1 MEVALEKLQRSS
13 EGMAPEEFTPEL
25 QALLGFASCMKDCEE
40 TLKGGL
46 VQFVRAVALGAEAA
60 GVGLCSAEVLT
71 LLKERL
77 LKASAGPIIRRE
89 EDGSYQAHR
98 PSVVCPR
105 PTPTNIVQLLV
116 AGVFLHVTGNAEPAI
131 AMLSAALSGVWPPAV
146 ETQRRLVARH
156 FIPSVELEPAGQQRE
171 GGGSGGAAD
180 GVAASAAE
188 AEEAGAAAGGGG
200 SQVPAPES
208 SAAGG
213 QPPNE
218 FAAALAEALKRHCPE
233 VSAPDLQKSALVLR
247 LFLGCRAVGQ
257 QAAAAQ
263 QPAARQQQQPPGGG
277 GGSDALPGPGFQA
290 IIRTL
295 LLDCQ
300 QLLDLDPACMH
311 AYVWAAQLAL
321 QARWPLEPARMAA
334 LLREG
339 ARRAADA
346 QCWLAA
352 AEVQHDHALWL
363 MQGASA
369 ERNVAVRQTAL
380 LEAGQLLESIKEM
393 EGRLAGWMP
402 EGRLQQ
408 LTERRQ
414 QLAELQQ
421 QLRAGSLRG
430 LGAAR
435 AGFAAAA
442 ACAFCGTPTQQ
453 LKSCAACKAVAYCSR
468 ACQVQDW
475 KQGHKQL
482 CGELA
487 AAAVAGKQAPPA
499 AVVGRQG

>member
-1 MEVALEKLQRSS
+1 MLRATISSLGNATTAARHRRRHRCRHACHAAGPCPVCAGCGTGRRGGGRGPVQRRGADAAERTAAQGKCWSARGTASPGDPSLTRVGIAQSASS
-13 EGMAPEEFTPEL
+13 WL
-25 QALLGFASCMKDCEE
+25 SLLGSC
-40 TLKGGL
+40 L
-46 VQFVRAVALGAEAA
+46 Q
-60 GVGLCSAEVLT
+60 
-71 LLKERL
+71 
-77 LKASAGPIIRRE
+77 PIIRRE

-98 PSVVCPR
+98 PSVGELPCSPLALQAWQDAPAARFAAAPQHPLPCIRQLGVLTHPHQLGCLSSPHAVCPR

-346 QCWLAA
+346 QCELSRPARWLC
-352 AEVQHDHALWL
+352 
-363 MQGASA
+363 
-369 ERNVAVRQTAL
+369 TAC
-380 LEAGQLLESIKEM
+380 
-393 EGRLAGWMP
+393 
-402 EGRLQQ
+402 
-408 LTERRQ
+408 
-414 QLAELQQ
+414 
-421 QLRAGSLRG
+421 GSF
-430 LGAAR
+430 LGI
-435 AGFAAAA
+435 
-442 ACAFCGTPTQQ
+442 
-453 LKSCAACKAVAYCSR
+453 
-468 ACQVQDW
+468 
-475 KQGHKQL
+475 
-482 CGELA
+482 
-487 AAAVAGKQAPPA
+487 
-499 AVVGRQG
+499 